1 MEDSPPEPGPLLTS
15 PQCSQ
20 ARWVFLVWDS
30 RCHRAVSWASLG
42 TKPLTQ
48 RSRRCCRRPAQG
60 APPHPW
66 QAVGVMVPHCLLS
79 SRIRAKDNGSY
90 ALCLLHEG
98 KVLHYRIDKDKTGK
112 LSIPGGKNFDTLWQV
127 HVLLDLCRPG
137 SLLRPAQSESMVHPP
152 GSWMHWSRV
161 TMLGD

>member
-1 MEDSPPEPGPLLTS
+1 MTS
-15 PQCSQ
+15 
-20 ARWVFLVWDS
+20 
-30 RCHRAVSWASLG
+30 
-42 TKPLTQ
+42 
-48 RSRRCCRRPAQG
+48 
-60 APPHPW
+60 
-66 QAVGVMVPHCLLS
+66 CLLS
-79 SRIRAKDNGSY
+79 SRIRARDNGSY

-127 HVLLDLCRPG
+127 PVLLDLYRRPG
-137 SLLRPAQSESMVHPP
+137 SMPRPAQSESPLYAP